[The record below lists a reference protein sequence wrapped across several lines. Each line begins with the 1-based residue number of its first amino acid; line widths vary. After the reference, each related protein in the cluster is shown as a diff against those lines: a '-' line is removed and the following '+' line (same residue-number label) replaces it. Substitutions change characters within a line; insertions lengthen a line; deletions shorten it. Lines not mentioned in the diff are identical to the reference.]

1 MEKTA
6 QFWLLLF
13 VGLFSGLDAIMKNI
27 NNLTEG
33 FTSWWNSL
41 IPIIQLIAAIALVW
55 LIFKKIMGSTYLLV

>member
-6 QFWLLLF
+6 QFWLLFF

-33 FTSWWNSL
+33 FTNWWNSL
-41 IPIIQLIAAIALVW
+41 TPIAQLIVAIALIW
-55 LIFKKIMGSTYLLV
+55 LISKKK